1 MRRVSTASFR
11 TRAWPTNW
19 PRSTTWRA
27 VSRRAGYAYLR
38 NARNCY
44 DRWGAHGKV
53 KQLDERYPR
62 LREERPSAYGAMT
75 GPPVVQLDVETV
87 VKASQAI
94 SSEMVLPRLIE
105 KLLRIAVENA
115 GAERGC

>member
-1 MRRVSTASFR
+1 LVSAEIARLEKRGADALQLYEQAIHLAREHGFVQNEGLAHELAAKYYLAHGLET
-11 TRAWPTNW
+11 
-19 PRSTTWRA
+19 
-27 VSRRAGYAYLR
+27 AGYAHLR

-62 LREERPSAYGAMT
+62 LREERTLASSAAI
-75 GPPVVQLDVETV
+75 GPPVGHLDVETA

-94 SSEMVLPRLIE
+94 S
-105 KLLRIAVENA
+105 
-115 GAERGC
+115 